1 MCQFCPVFRLGLG
14 AVRTIFIEGEDN
26 PVPCW
31 RRYVDIA
38 VVFNAHIFQRLV
50 HRHVA
55 ICRLVLHDIR
65 RCPLFSVFAYIPGII
80 NRPIVIIVILFVPIT
95 DIFVCIVIL
104 FVCIS
109 IFFTKFHE
117 NLKY

>member
-50 HRHVA
+50 
-55 ICRLVLHDIR
+55 LHDIR
-65 RCPLFSVFAYIPGII
+65 RCTLFSVFAYIPGII

-117 NLKY
+117 NLKYY